1 MSNVKSSLFMVMAMA
16 AFSLEDMFIKAT
28 SGLVPVGEIL
38 MLFGLGG
45 TLAFTVMTVSRGQA
59 VFHAKILSG
68 PILIRVVFEVIGRL
82 FFTLAIV
89 FTPLSSASAI
99 LQATPLVVVMGAAL
113 FLGERVGWRRWSA
126 ISIGFIG
133 VLVIIRP
140 GLQSF
145 ESSSLLAVIGM
156 LGFAGR
162 DLATRSASPVLS
174 HLQLGIYGFFILIPT
189 GLFMLVFNIGPDNN
203 GLAHSGFIWPSMIS
217 GLQILA
223 ATIFG
228 VMAYYWLT
236 IAMRNGDVS
245 VVAPFR
251 YTRIVFA
258 LILGA
263 VIFGERPDSLT
274 LLGIVI
280 IVTSGIYTLLRSRR
294 TNAKS

>member
-1 MSNVKSSLFMVMAMA
+1 MSNVRSSLFMVMAMA

-28 SGLVPVGEIL
+28 SDLVPVGEIL
-38 MLFGLGG
+38 MLFGFGG
-45 TLAFTVMTVSRGQA
+45 TLAFIVMTLNRGQA
-59 VFHAKILSG
+59 VFHPKILSR
-68 PILIRVVFEVIGRL
+68 PVLIRVVCEVAGRL

-126 ISIGFIG
+126 ILIGFIG

-140 GLQSF
+140 GLESF
-145 ESSSLLAVIGM
+145 ENSSLLAVIGM

-162 DLATRSASPVLS
+162 DLATRAASPVLS

-189 GLFMLVFNIGPDNN
+189 GLFMLAFNIGPDIN
-203 GLAHSGFIWPSMIS
+203 GLDNQDLILPNITSS
-217 GLQILA
+217 LKILA

-251 YTRIVFA
+251 YTRILFA

-280 IVTSGIYTLLRSRR
+280 IVSSGIYTLLRNRR
-294 TNAKS
+294 ASVGG